1 MTSARRRQAV
11 VVGAGIAGVTAARVL
26 ADRFDR
32 VLVLERDPE
41 VTPRPHVPHQP
52 HTHVLGTHGYRAL
65 CRLFDGL
72 EEELAEAGAPRFDFG
87 ECPFFAGQWA
97 PRQPFGLVSRSCTRP
112 LLERLLRRRLAT
124 RSNVELLTR
133 QRVRGYVLEGE
144 RVVAVRFED
153 DRELGADLVVDAAGV
168 GSKTPEWIARHGFP
182 APDRSEVDLHGGVV
196 SQLFRPAPGRGRGWV
211 ILNVRRSADNYRHGV
226 ISWVE
231 DGLWRVSLWG
241 VAGVRPS
248 RELPGF
254 LAFARAMRTPIIA
267 ELLEGAEPVSA
278 AAHYAN
284 SWSRWLRYDRLPRFP
299 DGLVVVGS
307 ATFHPNYEHGQGM
320 TFCVMTA
327 ELIGEH
333 VDHHGLGVRGGS
345 SLQFQRAQAALL
357 APWWEWNLSAE
368 LTVPGL
374 DAGPQPRAAMLQHR
388 YFRMMRE
395 AGARDA
401 DVWKAVL
408 EVNQAMRPPSSLL
421 HPSLLWRAL
430 RQRGQPPPSDNA
442 RVLLE

>member
-1 MTSARRRQAV
+1 V
-11 VVGAGIAGVTAARVL
+11 VVGAGIAGVTVARVL

-32 VLVLERDPE
+32 VLVLERDPD
-41 VTPRPHVPHQP
+41 VAPRPHVPHQP
-52 HTHVLGTHGYRAL
+52 HTHVLGARGYRAL

-72 EEELAEAGAPRFDFG
+72 EEELADAGAPRFDFG
-87 ECPFFAGQWA
+87 ECPFFAGRWA

-112 LLERLLRRRLAT
+112 LLERVLRRRLAT
-124 RSNVELLTR
+124 RPNVELLTR
-133 QRVRGYVLEGE
+133 QRARGYVFEGG

-153 DRELGADLVVDAAGV
+153 GREVGADLVVDASGI

-182 APDRSEVDLHGGVV
+182 APDRREVDLHGGVV
-196 SQLFRPAPGRGRGWV
+196 SQMFRPAPGRGRGWV
-211 ILNVRRSADNYRHGV
+211 ILNVRRSTDNYRHGV

-241 VAGVRPS
+241 VGGIRPS
-248 RELPGF
+248 RAMPDL
-254 LAFARAMRTPIIA
+254 LAFSRAMGTPVIGD
-267 ELLEGAEPVSA
+267 LLEGAEPVSA
-278 AAHYAN
+278 AAYYAN

-299 DGLVVVGS
+299 DGLVVMGS

-327 ELIGEH
+327 ELVGEH
-333 VDHHGLGVRGGS
+333 LDRRGLGVRGGS
-345 SLQFQRAQAALL
+345 SLQFQRAQAAML

-368 LTVPGL
+368 LTVAGS
-374 DAGPQPRAAMLQHR
+374 DAAPPSRTALLQHR

-395 AGARDA
+395 AGACDA

-408 EVNQAMRPPSSLL
+408 EVNQALRSPSSLL
-421 HPSLLWRAL
+421 RPSLLWRAL
-430 RQRGQPPPSDNA
+430 RQRRPPPPPPDDGA
-442 RVLLE
+442 LLD